1 MFCELVEKDKSFSIY
16 QKNIRNLAT
25 EICKFLNNLS
35 PCNYENHLKAIIL
48 PLMILENKTLFET
61 EIPVL

>member
-25 EICKFLNNLS
+25 EIYKLLNNLS
-35 PCNYENHLKAIIL
+35 PCIMKII
-48 PLMILENKTLFET
+48 
-61 EIPVL
+61 